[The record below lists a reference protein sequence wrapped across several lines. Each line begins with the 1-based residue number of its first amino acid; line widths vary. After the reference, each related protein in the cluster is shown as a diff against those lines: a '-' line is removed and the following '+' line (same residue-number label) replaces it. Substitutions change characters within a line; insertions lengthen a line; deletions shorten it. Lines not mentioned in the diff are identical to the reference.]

1 MRSERGRSS
10 ESRQRAPSH
19 RRPNL
24 SARLEDRN
32 AEFFEFAD
40 DGWRHRTIV
49 GSKQQGQRLVDQ
61 GICGLELIG
70 GETLEVPVGLTIDVG
85 CDQVF
90 ADSILLSRRGLRRG
104 RGW

>member
-1 MRSERGRSS
+1 
-10 ESRQRAPSH
+10 
-19 RRPNL
+19 
-24 SARLEDRN
+24 
-32 AEFFEFAD
+32 
-40 DGWRHRTIV
+40 
-49 GSKQQGQRLVDQ
+49 VDQ

-90 ADSILLSRRGLRRG
+90 ADSILLSRRGQRRG